1 MDRWVCL
8 CVTTWGTLLEASVTF
23 RARARL
29 TGGSGRWDVVGD
41 PSELIIPAPETM
53 IGEGVSLWI
62 KLLMYSRLVPQDRF
76 PSVKFL

>member
-1 MDRWVCL
+1 MGL
-8 CVTTWGTLLEASVTF
+8 SVRHHVGDTPGGF
-23 RARARL
+23 CDVQSEGQAH
-29 TGGSGRWDVVGD
+29 GGSGRWDVVGD
-41 PSELIIPAPETM
+41 PSELIILAPETM